1 MTPKASITTNDI
13 DAVRQLVE
21 PTLIASQ
28 RDTFGEIVLKQSSFQ
43 VTANGSVVVIQLEG
57 VSPLLLACSG
67 QLSASDG
74 TQVPYRM
81 AVVVQ
86 FGAYEMANLSPTL
99 FSRLTSADALELR
112 FVASVPDK
120 YGHPIE
126 TQFFKSVIT
135 RDQASK
141 MDWDWFKGAVLRG
154 TFDPSAF
161 NEFNIFFGNP
171 PAAQDMGEVLRVLR
185 ESSEHASEAYGLP
198 DPKGEALAAAT
209 KMANWSNCALS
220 GQ

>member
-1 MTPKASITTNDI
+1 
-13 DAVRQLVE
+13 V
-21 PTLIASQ
+21 SQ

-43 VTANGSVVVIQLEG
+43 VTANGSVAVVQLEG
-57 VSPLLLACSG
+57 IAPLLLGCNG
-67 QLSASDG
+67 EIGASDG
-74 TQVPYRM
+74 TQVPYTM
-81 AVVVQ
+81 AVVVE
-86 FGAYEMANLSPTL
+86 FGAYEMANLSPSL
-99 FSRLTSADALELR
+99 FSRVTAAKALELR
-112 FVASVPDK
+112 FVASIPDK
-120 YGHPIE
+120 YGHPE
-126 TQFFKSVIT
+126 ERQFFKSVIT
-135 RDQASK
+135 QNQASK

-171 PAAQDMGEVLRVLR
+171 PASQDMGEILRVLR